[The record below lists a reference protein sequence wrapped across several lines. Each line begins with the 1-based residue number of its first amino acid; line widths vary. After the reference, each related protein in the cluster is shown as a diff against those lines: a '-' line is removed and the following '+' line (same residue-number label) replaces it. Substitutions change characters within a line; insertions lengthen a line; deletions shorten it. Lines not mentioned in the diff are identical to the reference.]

1 MKISALDDQVSQLAY
16 RLGSSWRFQGHCT
29 LIRATEFVMEGLSPG
44 EAVVAAA
51 GEDGLSPATARKR
64 LSRLIE
70 QMEKAQ
76 TEEYIAF
83 RGDVKKLS
91 PNQLLERL
99 AALFKEKTE
108 NQKNA

>member
-1 MKISALDDQVSQLAY
+1 MKLSALDYQVGNLAFK
-16 RLGSSWRFQGHCT
+16 LGSGWRFLGHWT
-29 LIRATEFVMEGLSPG
+29 LIKATEFVMEGLSPG

-51 GEDGLSPATARKR
+51 HEDGLSPATARKR

-99 AALFKEKTE
+99 AALVKERPE
-108 NQKNA
+108 NQKKA